1 MTISAETK
9 RVKNAL
15 ELMSDWLDGDAKK
28 RITSLP
34 LRFDALA
41 KRALLHATSQQ
52 LPQIAGGGRHRR
64 STARE
69 LAAHLA
75 DLGVEHREV
84 REPVAHIHA
93 VATAVRVLHRRSNL
107 VDLVAVAGA
116 LVPVEGRVGR
126 QNNCAE
132 LRRELRRFASC
143 TPSR

>member
-1 MTISAETK
+1 MKVVVGVEVEVVDVDVEV
-9 RVKNAL
+9 RVVVVEA
-15 ELMSDWLDGDAKK
+15 
-28 RITSLP
+28 
-34 LRFDALA
+34 
-41 KRALLHATSQQ
+41 
-52 LPQIAGGGRHRR
+52 
-64 STARE
+64 E

-75 DLGVEHREV
+75 DLGVQHREV

-93 VATAVRVLHRRSNL
+93 VATAIRVLHRRRDL

-132 LRRELRRFASC
+132 LRRELRRFARC